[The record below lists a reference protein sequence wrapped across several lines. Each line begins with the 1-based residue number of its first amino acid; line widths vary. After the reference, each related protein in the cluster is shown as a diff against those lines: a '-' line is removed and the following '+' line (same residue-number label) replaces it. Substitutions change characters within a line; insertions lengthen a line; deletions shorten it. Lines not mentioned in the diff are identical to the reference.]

1 MSSKQTPKSQELTI
15 FEKIMT
21 RLFANR
27 FRTSIF
33 LYGLM
38 LAALIGIM
46 KFVEYRYFI
55 RDLSMEVYI
64 GVVATLFTVLGIW
77 VGLKLVNRKKDISN
91 NSEFITDQATIKT
104 LGISKR
110 EFEVLQL
117 ISKGF
122 SNQEIADKLFI
133 SLPTVKTHSS
143 NLFGKLNVQRRTQ
156 AIHKAKELK
165 IIP

>member
-1 MSSKQTPKSQELTI
+1 MKQSLTYI
-15 FEKIMT
+15 KKLT
-21 RLFANR
+21 NSLFANR

-77 VGLKLVNRKKDISN
+77 VGLKLVNRKKNISN
-91 NSEFITDQATIKT
+91 DSEFITDQATIKT